1 VYPPNLVKAKRYAA
15 PMRDDDRDSWWTR
28 RDGPGTSASRVADDD
43 RFEVGSGGR
52 SGGGGASASWD
63 APADSA
69 PVIVD
74 PFASDSAS
82 GGGVVAA
89 DAADSESSGGET
101 EADSGSD
108 TASDGGSGTS
118 Y

>member
-1 VYPPNLVKAKRYAA
+1 MYPPNLVKATRYAA
-15 PMRDDDRDSWWTR
+15 PMRDDDRDSWLTR
-28 RDGPGTSASRVADDD
+28 RDGPSTSESRVADE
-43 RFEVGSGGR
+43 RFDVGSGGR

-63 APADSA
+63 AVPADSA

-82 GGGVVAA
+82 GGSVAA
-89 DAADSESSGGET
+89 ADTGDSESSRGET
-101 EADSGSD
+101 ETDSGSD
-108 TASDGGSGTS
+108 TASDGGPGTS